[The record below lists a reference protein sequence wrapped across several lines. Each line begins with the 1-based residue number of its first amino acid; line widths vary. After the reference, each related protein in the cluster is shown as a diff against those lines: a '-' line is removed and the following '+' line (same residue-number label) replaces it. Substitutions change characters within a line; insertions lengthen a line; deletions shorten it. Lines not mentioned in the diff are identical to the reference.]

1 MFSSNIAG
9 GNLISSSSVTFRKNK
24 IKLDS
29 AADSRDSIQTTNMLS
44 RDQRIFGPLCF
55 HKISGARN
63 VPTISFLIPFLSI
76 LFSPPSLT
84 LFNLFRSTTLNYA
97 IHTRTHAQNIIF
109 NNDALR
115 RPSYWL

>member
-24 IKLDS
+24 IKLVS

-63 VPTISFLIPFLSI
+63 VPTISFFDS
-76 LFSPPSLT
+76 FSLYHVFPSFSYP
-84 LFNLFRSTTLNYA
+84 FNLFRSTTLNYA